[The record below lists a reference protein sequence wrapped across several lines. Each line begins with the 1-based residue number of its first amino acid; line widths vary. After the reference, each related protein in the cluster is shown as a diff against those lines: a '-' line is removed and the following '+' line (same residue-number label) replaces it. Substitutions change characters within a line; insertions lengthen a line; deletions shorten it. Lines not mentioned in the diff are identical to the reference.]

1 VRLLKL
7 WKRLGWTLETLRKT
21 HKVRLLKSWK
31 RLGFRLLKPWKR
43 LGRTLETLE
52 KTCKFIGG
60 SDSRNLKK
68 ALEIEF
74 ILNIK

>member
-1 VRLLKL
+1 GQTLEILEKAWVQ
-7 WKRLGWTLETLRKT
+7 TLETLEKAC
-21 HKVRLLKSWK
+21 KV
-31 RLGFRLLKPWKR
+31 GLLKPWKR
-43 LGRTLETLE
+43 L
-52 KTCKFIGG
+52 G